1 VLQFDIFVLA
11 MDTRSIQY
19 RAVPNTSFASWFA
32 TQMRAVFSADAVT
45 ALAFINGSAL
55 QIAT

>member
-1 VLQFDIFVLA
+1 

-19 RAVPNTSFASWFA
+19 RAVPNGSFASWFA